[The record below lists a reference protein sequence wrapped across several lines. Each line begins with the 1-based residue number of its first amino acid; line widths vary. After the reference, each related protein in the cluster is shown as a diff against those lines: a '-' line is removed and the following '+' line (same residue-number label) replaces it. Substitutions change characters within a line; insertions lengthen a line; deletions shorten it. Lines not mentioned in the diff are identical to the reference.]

1 MPSPKLDC
9 QAKEPSLCRYHGTRS
24 ETYAATLKG
33 RLEVAGEAYKAAQ
46 HTSRAYAAYSLLR
59 ESQNSY
65 YATDKG
71 LSELES
77 ILDTPE
83 ISANQKNEAE
93 KVYNSALAYRKVYEK
108 NLNINT
114 IFPPTPPTPYKRLPM
129 GSGLTSD
136 GITNISTFSMD
147 KGEMICNINWNSNL
161 ENLTLSYKEHFKD
174 DVLIGQAKSLD
185 EATRKAT
192 EWYNRNY
199 NRK

>member
-1 MPSPKLDC
+1 MPSPKLEC
-9 QAKEPSLCRYHGTRS
+9 QAKEPSLCRYHGTGS
-24 ETYAATLKG
+24 ETYAATLKA
-33 RLEVAGEAYKAAQ
+33 RLEVAGQAYKAAQ
-46 HTSRAYAAYSLLR
+46 HTSRAYAAFSLLR

-65 YATDKG
+65 YSTDKG

-77 ILDTPE
+77 MLDTPG
-83 ISANQKNEAE
+83 ISINQKIEAE
-93 KVYNSALAYRKVYEK
+93 KVYHSALAYRKVYEK

-114 IFPPTPPTPYKRLPM
+114 IFPPAPPAPYKRLPM
-129 GSGLTSD
+129 GTGLIAE
-136 GITNISTFSMD
+136 GITNISTFPLD
-147 KGEMICNINWNSNL
+147 KEIICNINWNSNL
-161 ENLTLSYKEHFKD
+161 ENLTLSYKEKNKE